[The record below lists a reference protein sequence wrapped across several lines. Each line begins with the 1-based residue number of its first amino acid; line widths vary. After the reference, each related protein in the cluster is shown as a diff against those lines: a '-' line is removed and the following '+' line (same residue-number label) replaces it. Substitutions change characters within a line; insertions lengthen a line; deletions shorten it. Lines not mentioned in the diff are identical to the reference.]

1 MNINIE
7 DYLSDNEIKTI
18 IEEGFRDKIKSM
30 FRTEEEVSRI
40 ITNLGY
46 YNTFKIIEEEVPNF
60 KNSIKEQT
68 RKQCE
73 NISEFHVFREK
84 DSFSSQSLGQKYLE
98 EAVENN
104 KKIINEKVIEIMNNL
119 SKEDIAS
126 EICAILEEKI
136 DNLFTKVEE

>member
-7 DYLSDNEIKTI
+7 DYLSEDKIKSI
-18 IEEGFRDKIKSM
+18 VEEEFRNKIKSM
-30 FRTEEEVSRI
+30 FSTEKEISRI

-73 NISEFHVFREK
+73 NISSYSVFREK
-84 DSFSSQSLGQKYLE
+84 DSYSNESLGQKYLE

-104 KKIINEKVIEIMNNL
+104 KEIINKKVIEIMNNL

-126 EICAILEEKI
+126 EICSILEDKM
-136 DNLFTKVEE
+136 DNLFTNKN

>member
-7 DYLSDNEIKTI
+7 DYLSEDKIKSI
-18 IEEGFRDKIKSM
+18 VEEEFRDKIKSM
-30 FRTEEEVSRI
+30 FSTEKEINRI

-68 RKQCE
+68 KKQCE
-73 NISEFHVFREK
+73 NISSYSVFREK
-84 DSFSSQSLGQKYLE
+84 DSYSNESLGQKYLE

-104 KKIINEKVIEIMNNL
+104 KEIINKKVIEIMSNL
-119 SKEDIAS
+119 SKDDIAE
-126 EICAILEEKI
+126 EICSVVEDKI
-136 DNLFTKVEE
+136 CNLFTSKN